1 MCTEGGG
8 GGRGRGS
15 GWRDAAASAAAA
27 ADEIRRVAKPAA
39 CFLSAGRQRGSSLFV
54 FLVVVL
60 RELTYSSEMTGDYYP
75 EVHHF
80 AQAMAH
86 FVVCLGMLFFNH
98 KNN

>member
-1 MCTEGGG
+1 MRTEGGV

-15 GWRDAAASAAAA
+15 GWRDAAASAAA

-80 AQAMAH
+80 AQVMAH
-86 FVVCLGMLFFNH
+86 FVVCFGRLFF
-98 KNN
+98 